1 MTTRSRSAARDRR
14 IGRSLSLIAI
24 ILLFLFIVT
33 SCSEQEVTSVDILF
47 EGGSGK
53 AYVESPV
60 SLTKKD
66 GKLYATLVFSS
77 SNYDYVLVGGERYD
91 NENPEGNSTFT
102 VPVGSLDE
110 PFIFKGDTLAMSKPH
125 EIEYKITW
133 LKEGSADSRD
143 KAGDETSDP
152 GFGVRPQDL
161 KDISLKGLSKTGEM
175 ELSRAKGFEVA
186 EYGDYRLIRI
196 YGTGDY
202 LLIPEGGEIP
212 ESLPDDI
219 RIIKKPLRK
228 TYIVSTSVMDPVR
241 QIKALDSVRLSGLKA
256 EDWYIEEAAEL
267 MEEGKI
273 LYAGKYRAPDYEL
286 ILSSGCDLAI
296 ENTMIYHDPEVKEKL
311 EELGIPV
318 IVETSS
324 YEEDPLARL
333 EWIKLYG
340 VLFDKEAEACS
351 FYDEEE
357 KKTESIR
364 ASSSQ
369 TGKKVAFF
377 SVSAAGMIIVRE
389 PGDYI
394 AGMIEMAGGDYIP
407 DKTGGGA
414 DRGGTYNMQ
423 MEDFYTTAL
432 DADILIY
439 NSTIDGEISSTG
451 DLIAKNALFADL
463 KAVKEGKVYCLKQD
477 FFQRSTG
484 IGDFLRDMKNLLE
497 GRDDDYRFIYRL
509 EK

>member
-1 MTTRSRSAARDRR
+1 MTQIHVDFTRKVGACR
-14 IGRSLSLIAI
+14 L
-24 ILLFLFIVT
+24 
-33 SCSEQEVTSVDILF
+33 
-47 EGGSGK
+47 
-53 AYVESPV
+53 
-60 SLTKKD
+60 
-66 GKLYATLVFSS
+66 GKLVFGQSA
-77 SNYDYVLVGGERYD
+77 GE
-91 NENPEGNSTFT
+91 E
-102 VPVGSLDE
+102 
-110 PFIFKGDTLAMSKPH
+110 A
-125 EIEYKITW
+125 
-133 LKEGSADSRD
+133 
-143 KAGDETSDP
+143 SDP

-357 KKTESIR
+357 KKIESIR